1 MTKYFFD
8 LALDGAELDR
18 DGQGSDL
25 PDLAAASR
33 EARQTVGDLFRDEM
47 RNDSSVRTIAIS
59 VRDEAGTVVLCVQ
72 LLLSTEVFAGKPEYR
87 IR

>member
-8 LALDGAELDR
+8 LALNGAELDR

-33 EARQTVGDLFRDEM
+33 EARQTIGDLFRDEM
-47 RNDSSVRTIAIS
+47 RNGSAIRTIAIS
-59 VRDEAGTVVLCVQ
+59 VRDETGAV
-72 LLLSTEVFAGKPEYR
+72 LLLVKLLLTTEVASQP
-87 IR
+87 